1 MEWLKLPSDSGGKFL
16 LAVSGVL
23 TFRRVRLLQTLS
35 REAMPE
41 TGRAGRKLF
50 VNEEK
55 MLPGSLK
62 STPRKLQTTTSGV
75 LFCVMDSL
83 LLLLADA
90 DRAARAAVSVN
101 FFHSKFLR
109 VFCLAG
115 AVVFHDFLE
124 VGFHV
129 ARGDERP
136 GATDEPVLVV
146 DGVEHDGEFR
156 LQRDEIES
164 ALPGCGQ

>member
-90 DRAARAAVSVN
+90 DRAARAA
-101 FFHSKFLR
+101 
-109 VFCLAG
+109 G
-115 AVVFHDFLE
+115 
-124 VGFHV
+124 
-129 ARGDERP
+129 
-136 GATDEPVLVV
+136 
-146 DGVEHDGEFR
+146 
-156 LQRDEIES
+156 
-164 ALPGCGQ
+164 